1 MDAKRPA
8 ILVRKAEKGRC
19 FASDRTGRNS
29 IKKTRPIDWAGVE
42 VKLMDSILL
51 AASCIAFAISI
62 IGCVKKKN
70 AFMLSGQCI
79 GLAIIMISLFR
90 LAYMI

>member
-1 MDAKRPA
+1 MDAERTLIP
-8 ILVRKAEKGRC
+8 VREAEKRRC

-29 IKKTRPIDWAGVE
+29 IRKTCPINWAGVE

-90 LAYMI
+90 LVYMI